1 MSHPTPSGTSGEPV
15 VTVRYWA
22 GMRAAAGVETE
33 LVTARTLDEAL
44 RLVRDAH
51 DAAFGRSL
59 SVCSLV
65 LDEEPVGRRDPASLV
80 LSDGAVVE
88 VLPPFAGGSHAHAG
102 GPTARWPA
110 VALAVLAGLVLVLA
124 GQSGAAAVL
133 AVVIVMQLPLVAGW
147 HRGFGAADPVGG
159 MVVGAVVAVA
169 ADVAVWLDDEP
180 PSIAPVA
187 AVVGAS
193 FLLGAVQQL
202 ARRDG
207 RGGLTVSL
215 AATTSLGALVAAMAA
230 WPVLVRLPDG
240 DVFVT
245 VAALSV
251 AAASLARLVSALP
264 VAAVMVPGFGF
275 ISGLVLGGLVDG
287 VTVPVGA
294 AIGVTVSLPVLIA
307 DVLARR
313 DPWQVAPDAGPA
325 LRTWPAAAVWPFA
338 LAAPL
343 AYFVV
348 RIAVT

>member
-1 MSHPTPSGTSGEPV
+1 VSHPTPSGTSSEPV

-22 GMRAAAGVETE
+22 GMRAAAGTATE
-33 LVTARTLDEAL
+33 QVPARTLADVL
-44 RLVRDAH
+44 RLARDSR
-51 DAAFGRSL
+51 DAAFARSL

-65 LDEEPVGRRDPASLV
+65 VDEEPVGRRDPAAVV
-80 LSDGAVVE
+80 LADGAVVE
-88 VLPPFAGGSHAHAG
+88 VLPPFAGGAHAQ
-102 GPTARWPA
+102 PDPLPRWPG
-110 VALAVLAGLVLVLA
+110 VALAVAAGLALVLA

-133 AVVIVMQLPLVAGW
+133 AVVAVLQLPLIAGW
-147 HRGFGAADPVGG
+147 HRGFGATDPVGG

-193 FLLGAVQQL
+193 FLLGAAQQL

-207 RGGLTVSL
+207 RDGLTLSL

-230 WPVLVRLPDG
+230 WPVLERLPDG
-240 DVFVT
+240 EAIVT

-251 AAASLARLVSALP
+251 VASSLARLVAAMP
-264 VAAVMVPGFGF
+264 VAAVMAPALGF

-294 AIGVTVSLPVLIA
+294 AIGVTVSLPVLVA
-307 DVLARR
+307 DVIARR
-313 DPWQVAPDAGPA
+313 DPRPVVSESGGG
-325 LRTWPAAAVWPFA
+325 LGTWPAAAVWPFA

-343 AYFVV
+343 AYLVV
-348 RIAVT
+348 RIAAS

>member
-33 LVTARTLDEAL
+33 QVAARTLDEAL

-51 DAAFGRSL
+51 DTAFGRSL

-65 LDEEPVGRRDPASLV
+65 VNEEPVGRRDPASLG

-88 VLPPFAGGSHAHAG
+88 VLPPFAGGSHAPPDPA
-102 GPTARWPA
+102 PRWPGVVLA
-110 VALAVLAGLVLVLA
+110 VAAGLVLVLA

-133 AVVIVMQLPLVAGW
+133 AVVVVMQLPLVAGW

-180 PSIAPVA
+180 PSMAPVA

-230 WPVLVRLPDG
+230 WSVLVRLPDG
-240 DVFVT
+240 DAFVT

-264 VAAVMVPGFGF
+264 VAAVMVPALGF
-275 ISGLVLGGLVDG
+275 ISGLVLGGLVAG

-313 DPWQVAPDAGPA
+313 DPWQVVPEAGPA
-325 LRTWPAAAVWPFA
+325 LRTWPASAVWPFA

-343 AYFVV
+343 AYLVV
-348 RIAVT
+348 RIAVA